1 MNKSRRGRA
10 GKRAASR
17 RVALISSGHRQTLLL
32 VLCSALLQAQGS
44 TFDGGAAGQRHDQK
58 ETKERRIDRAG
69 RVLLC
74 VPLPLPYLQICATVP
89 CTRCV
94 ARASSITIEASVARK
109 RPESAHG
116 AFERQCWREEQAT
129 RRM

>member
-1 MNKSRRGRA
+1 MSRLYRVGTDKHCSWCCVPRTSRA
-10 GKRAASR
+10 TERETNGD
-17 RVALISSGHRQTLLL
+17 T
-32 VLCSALLQAQGS
+32 LLQAQGS

-116 AFERQCWREEQAT
+116 ASERQCWREEQAT